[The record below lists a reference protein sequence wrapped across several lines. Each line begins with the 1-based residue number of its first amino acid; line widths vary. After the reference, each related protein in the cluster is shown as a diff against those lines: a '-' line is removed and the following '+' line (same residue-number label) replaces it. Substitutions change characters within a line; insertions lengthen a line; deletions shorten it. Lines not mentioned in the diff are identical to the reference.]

1 MAVARP
7 DDELFRF
14 IASSFRS
21 IWALELLLLL
31 KSERRPWPHAELV
44 AALRASELVVNNA
57 LEGLVAAGVASVDGE
72 GAAYMPV
79 NDEIAGCVDR
89 SEELYRTRPNA
100 VRRAIIAASSSSA
113 AAFADAFKLRRD

>member
-1 MAVARP
+1 VARP
-7 DDELFRF
+7 DDELFGF

-31 KSERRPWPHAELV
+31 KSERRAWSHAELV

-57 LEGLVAAGVASVDGE
+57 LEGLVAAGTASVDAE
-72 GAAYMPV
+72 GATYLPA
-79 NDEIAGCVDR
+79 NDDIARRVDQA
-89 SEELYRTRPNA
+89 EQLYATRPNA